1 MSDVQNPSIP
11 AVADLFS
18 PRTRTVIYLLSV
30 VLAAA
35 FGVVTANVDLHWA
48 ILAGYAGWNAG
59 VGLIAVSNT
68 PSSRPAGDDRGA
80 ITNVDVFYVVAIVA
94 ILIWIYHEVTV

>member
-1 MSDVQNPSIP
+1 MTDVPNPSIP

-68 PSSRPAGDDRGA
+68 PSTRSGDDRGA
-80 ITNVDVFYVVAIVA
+80 ITIVDVFYVVAIVA
-94 ILIWIYHEVTV
+94 ILIWIYHEVKG